1 MLSVTTEQILQA
13 MESEFAL
20 GKISSDSTK
29 RLVLDLLNSIEAS
42 GYKRPTTTEDFWL
55 WVNTAIAQTDK
66 KITNQLNEILHHP
79 KLIQLESAW
88 RSLYDLVNF
97 SLGRKNIKIRTLD
110 VSWAEI
116 SKDVNRAVEFDQS
129 QLFKKVYSDEFD
141 IPGGEPYGTLIA
153 DFSISHRPSKHYR
166 FDDIPTL
173 ERLAEIASAS
183 FSPLLINAAPQLF
196 GLDNFDMLT
205 QPINFQDIFKESEYH
220 AWNRLRTHSDTR
232 FLGVTLPRI
241 LLRTPYT
248 LKIDSIG
255 GIRYSESSAHAS
267 KQHYVWGKANF
278 AFAKVLIREFSEVGW
293 FSHIR
298 GVPRDEFT
306 GGVVP
311 DLTIDYFTTDSKESA
326 EKPIADIIISDSKE
340 RELSELGFIP
350 FCQCYDLAMGAFHTT
365 PSLHK
370 PKIYEKRHITLNE
383 KVASS
388 LQHVLC
394 GSRFAHYIK
403 VMARDKI
410 GSYVRAEECASMIQ
424 NWLNEYTVS
433 QEDAEWQMQAK
444 YPLRKAAVEVK
455 ENPDKPGSYW
465 VNIDLQPHYQADSL
479 ISELHLS
486 TELAPPRLM

>member
-13 MESEFAL
+13 MASELAL
-20 GKISSDSTK
+20 GKISSNSTK
-29 RLVLDLLNSIEAS
+29 RLVLDLLDSIETS
-42 GYKRPTTTEDFWL
+42 GYQRPKTLEDFWL
-55 WVNTAIAQTDK
+55 WVSTAIAYTDK
-66 KITNQLNEILHHP
+66 RITDQVNEILHHP
-79 KLIQLESAW
+79 EQIKLESTW
-88 RSLYDLVNF
+88 RSLYDLVGF
-97 SLGRKNIKIRTLD
+97 SSGRKNIKIRVLD
-110 VSWAEI
+110 INWSEI
-116 SKDVNRAVEFDQS
+116 SKDVNRALEFDQS
-129 QLFKKVYSDEFD
+129 QLFKKIYSDEFD
-141 IPGGEPYGTLIA
+141 IPGGEPYGVIIA
-153 DFSISHRPSKHYR
+153 DFSVAHRAHKHHK

-183 FSPLLINAAPQLF
+183 FSPLVINAAPQLF

-205 QPINFQDIFKESEYH
+205 QPIHFQDIFKEKEYYG
-220 AWNRLRTHSDTR
+220 WNKLRTHPDTR

-241 LLRTPYT
+241 LLRAPYSI
-248 LKIDSIG
+248 KMDSTG
-255 GIRYSESSAHAS
+255 GIRYTESTAHAS
-267 KQHYVWGKANF
+267 KQHYVWAKANF
-278 AFAKVLIREFSEVGW
+278 AFAKVLIREFAQVGW

-298 GVPRDEFT
+298 GIPRDQFS

-311 DLTIDYFTTDSKESA
+311 NLVIDHFSTDNKESA
-326 EKPIADIIISDSKE
+326 DKPIADIIISDTKE

-350 FCQCYDLAMGAFHTT
+350 FCQCYDLTMGAFHST
-365 PSLHK
+365 PSVHK
-370 PKIYEKRHITLNE
+370 PKIYQKKHITINE

-394 GSRFAHYIK
+394 GARFAHYIK

-410 GSYVRAEECASMIQ
+410 GAYVRAEECATLIQ

-455 ENPDKPGSYW
+455 ENPEKPGSYW

-486 TELAPPRLM
+486 TELAPPRFM

>member
-1 MLSVTTEQILQA
+1 MLSVTTEHILQA

-29 RLVLDLLNSIEAS
+29 RLVLDLLNSIEAT
-42 GYKRPTTTEDFWL
+42 GYNRPRTCEDFWL
-55 WVNTAIAQTDK
+55 WVNVAIAQTDK

-79 KLIQLESAW
+79 KQIQLESTW
-88 RSLYDLVNF
+88 RSLYDLVKF
-97 SLGRKNIKIRTLD
+97 SSGRKNIKIRVLD

-153 DFSISHRPSKHYR
+153 DFSIAHKPSKHYR

-183 FSPLLINAAPQLF
+183 FSPLLINAAPELF
-196 GLDNFDMLT
+196 GLDSFDKLT
-205 QPINFQDIFKESEYH
+205 QPINFQDIFKQAEYH
-220 AWNRLRTHSDTR
+220 AWNSLRKRSDTR

-248 LKIDSIG
+248 LKVDSIG

-267 KQHYVWGKANF
+267 KEHYVWSKANF

-298 GVPRDEFT
+298 GVPRDEFS

-311 DLTIDYFTTDSKESA
+311 DLTIDYFTTDSKEA
-326 EKPIADIIISDSKE
+326 ADKPIADIIITDSKE

-350 FCQCYDLAMGAFHTT
+350 FCQCYDLTMGAFHTT

-370 PKIYEKRHITLNE
+370 PKIYEKRHITINE

-410 GSYVRAEECASMIQ
+410 GSYVRAEECASLIQ

-444 YPLRKAAVEVK
+444 YPLRKSAVEVK
-455 ENPDKPGSYW
+455 ENPEKPGSYW

>member
-13 MESEFAL
+13 MEKELAL
-20 GKISSDSTK
+20 GNLTSDSSK
-29 RLVLDLLNSIEAS
+29 QLVLELLNSIEDS
-42 GYKRPTTTEDFWL
+42 GYNRPQSCEDFWL
-55 WVNTAIAQTDK
+55 WVNAAIAEIDK
-66 KITNQLNEILHHP
+66 KITRQLNEILHHP

-88 RSLYDLVNF
+88 RSLYDLVDF
-97 SLGRKNIKIRTLD
+97 SLGRKNIKVRVLD
-110 VSWAEI
+110 VNWAEI

-129 QLFKKVYSDEFD
+129 QLFQKIYSDEFD

-153 DFSISHRPSKHYR
+153 DFSVTHRSNLTHR
-166 FDDIPTL
+166 FDDVPTL

-196 GLDNFDMLT
+196 GLDDFDMLT
-205 QPINFQDIFKESEYH
+205 QPINFQEIFKESEYH
-220 AWNRLRTHSDTR
+220 AWNRLRAHSDTR
-232 FLGVTLPRI
+232 FLGVTLPRV
-241 LLRTPYT
+241 LLRPPYT
-248 LKIDSIG
+248 IKIDSIG
-255 GIRYSESSAHAS
+255 GIRYSESNAHAS
-267 KQHYVWGKANF
+267 KQHYIWGKANF
-278 AFAKVLIREFSEVGW
+278 ALAKVLIREFAEVGW

-298 GVPRDEFT
+298 GIPRDKFA

-311 DLTIDYFTTDSKESA
+311 DLTIDHFATDKHHSA
-326 EKPIADIIISDSKE
+326 DKPISDIIISDSKE

-350 FCQCYDLAMGAFHTT
+350 FCQCYDLPMGAFHTT

-370 PKIYEKRHITLNE
+370 PKIYDKRHITINE

-410 GSYVRAEECASMIQ
+410 GSYVRSEECASLIQ
-424 NWLNEYTVS
+424 NWLNGYTVS

-455 ENPDKPGSYW
+455 ENHEKPGSYW

-479 ISELHLS
+479 VSELHLT
-486 TELAPPRLM
+486 TELTPPRLM